1 MDIYRTTVPGRGALH
16 NIVTR
21 HGQRFSLL
29 VDDVGDRRL
38 FAYDGDDA
46 DEPVGDVLLEPD
58 EADQLAEI
66 LHTRP
71 IVDRLLVLERRVDE
85 LIGERG

>member
-1 MDIYRTTVPGRGALH
+1 MHINRATVPGRGALH

-29 VDDVGDRRL
+29 VDQVGDRRL
-38 FAYDGDDA
+38 FAYVGDA
-46 DEPVGDVLLEPD
+46 DEPAAEIVLDPD

-66 LHTRP
+66 LHSQP
-71 IVDRLLVLERRVDE
+71 ITDRLLALERRVDE
-85 LIGERG
+85 LIGGQG